1 MYENSANDRHSFNTN
16 RNVTYTSTDAACGIH
31 DYSYKPEPVFLTG
44 DQNKDIMLGIELET
58 DKFDGDVNPTR
69 FARFLHQ
76 KFSDRVYCK
85 HDGSLDRGVEI
96 VSHPAPLR
104 YHMRKFGWADILG
117 TANECGAHSHDA
129 GTCGLHVHVGRAALG
144 NTDDARDLCIAK
156 LLLVMERFA
165 TNEIMAF
172 SRRGHENQYCKHVRT
187 GIEPGDRRDKIIEK
201 SKQTD
206 ASFDRY
212 TALNLCNTNTIEFR
226 IFRGTLNP
234 LTFAAT
240 LQLVDTMVRYCKTH
254 TLQQVMSCTF
264 GDIVA
269 ICKYPEL
276 AAYCNRRNIVLIAS
290 NEAAA

>member
-16 RNVTYTSTDAACGIH
+16 RNTTYTNTCSACGIH
-31 DYSYKPEPVFLTG
+31 EYGYKPEPVFLTG
-44 DQNKDIMLGIELET
+44 DPNKDIMLGIELET
-58 DKFDGDVNPTR
+58 DRFTGDVTPNR
-69 FARFLHQ
+69 LARFLHQ
-76 KFSDRVYCK
+76 AFGDRVYCK
-85 HDGSLDRGVEI
+85 SDGSLDHGVEI

-117 TANECGAHSHDA
+117 IADECGAHSHDA

-172 SRRGHENQYCKHVRT
+172 SRRGGENHYCKNVRI
-187 GIEPGDRRDKIIEK
+187 GIEPGDRRDKILEK
-201 SKQTD
+201 SKRTD

-212 TALNLCNTNTIEFR
+212 TALNLCNANTIEFR

-269 ICKYPEL
+269 TCKYPEL
-276 AAYCNRRNIVLIAS
+276 AVYCIRRHIGIVSTA
-290 NEAAA
+290 EAAA